1 MIDEYQNI
9 FNTMAIIVDVGS
21 ETLKAGLSGEDKPS
35 CTFKSLI
42 GTPKFNKVLP
52 IPSEMEV
59 VGPSKEIR
67 GLYKLEKPVKRGLVN
82 TTTDMKLLLNRVQN
96 ELKILNNKEIPIFL
110 TEPPFTPKKYKKE
123 MAELLFE
130 SYDCPSIFFGTQ
142 GVLSLYSFG
151 KTDGVVLESG
161 DGVTQ
166 VVPVYNGYKLE
177 HAVEKINFGGEDVSN
192 YLKLLLRKNGIYIHS
207 TSEQCLYNEMK
218 ESICE
223 LKGTSIIDNKYRTKV
238 HSTELSDKKVE
249 EIKYEL
255 PDGEVIDIGNER
267 YFAPEILFTPSI
279 AGYEFPGLHELLDN
293 SIKRLDLDLRK
304 YLYGSIYLS
313 GGNSLINGFSERLAS
328 ELDPL
333 ISEKTKL
340 SITAANVDR
349 TFLAW
354 QGASTI
360 TNINSFSKLWISKK
374 DMQEHGDRIFL
385 MKNF

>member
-1 MIDEYQNI
+1 
-9 FNTMAIIVDVGS
+9 
-21 ETLKAGLSGEDKPS
+21 
-35 CTFKSLI
+35 
-42 GTPKFNKVLP
+42 
-52 IPSEMEV
+52 
-59 VGPSKEIR
+59 
-67 GLYKLEKPVKRGLVN
+67 
-82 TTTDMKLLLNRVQN
+82 
-96 ELKILNNKEIPIFL
+96 
-110 TEPPFTPKKYKKE
+110 

-223 LKGTSIIDNKYRTKV
+223 LKGTSIIENKYRTKV

>member
-9 FNTMAIIVDVGS
+9 FNTMATIVDLGS
-21 ETLKAGLSGEDKPS
+21 ENLKAGLSGEEKPS
-35 CTFKSLI
+35 CVFKSLI

-52 IPSEMEV
+52 IANDMEV

-67 GLYKLEKPVKRGLVN
+67 GLYKLDKPVKRGLVAN
-82 TTTDMKLLLNRVQN
+82 TTDMKLLLNRIQN
-96 ELKILNNKEIPIFL
+96 ELKILNNKEMPIFL

-166 VVPVYNGYKLE
+166 VVPVYNGYKLD
-177 HAVEKINFGGEDVSN
+177 HAVEKINFAGEDVSS

-223 LKGTSIIDNKYRTKV
+223 LKGNSIIENKYRTKV

-255 PDGEVIDIGNER
+255 PDGEIIDIGNER

-279 AGYEFPGLHELLDN
+279 AGYEFPGLHEMLDN
-293 SIKRLDLDLRK
+293 SIKSLDLDLRK
-304 YLYGSIYLS
+304 YLYNSIYLS
-313 GGNSLINGFSERLAS
+313 GGNTLINGFSERLAS

-360 TNINSFSKLWISKK
+360 TNINSFSKLWITKK
-374 DMQEHGDRIFL
+374 DMQEYGDRIFL